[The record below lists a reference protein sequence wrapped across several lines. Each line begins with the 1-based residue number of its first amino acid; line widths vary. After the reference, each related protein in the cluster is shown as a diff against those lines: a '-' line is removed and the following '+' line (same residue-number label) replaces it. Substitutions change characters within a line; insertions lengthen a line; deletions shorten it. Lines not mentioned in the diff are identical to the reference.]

1 MAARGPGRR
10 AVGRARRRTASTVA
24 VVLVASGLGYAAVA
38 SQGSTVHEARLN
50 DSGVWVSSGAQA
62 RFARANVPIGQLDTG
77 VATSVAAGSGLDVLQ
92 DGAAVL
98 GVGTGAGQLFPID
111 PRTSTS
117 GDAVAS
123 LVTSPPKAGAF
134 TPSVVDLRGGSIAL
148 LDRESGKVWAQ
159 RVDTRRGVT
168 SLPGLAPTEKPLMSI
183 GKAGAIAVDRNGA
196 VHGVSGATGKVTTLP
211 VVADRFARPIVVDTA
226 LRSPSPD
233 ITAVGSRW
241 VAYDAAKDT
250 VHTEADPEGVD
261 AQVTAPGGSRYAAL
275 QQPGPDADTVAV
287 AGPVRTVLVPLD
299 GGTSPG
305 GVAIQEQVDRVAGST
320 LVTRP
325 VVLGGC
331 LHAAWAEAGQ
341 VFYGANCGR
350 RGDQPTATLPASG
363 EEDTRDGVAFRVNRG
378 LVVLNDLDNGGVWD
392 LDDKPTKIDN
402 WDALVPPT
410 RQDDDN
416 DKKDENLVDEA
427 SLTTPPKAEPDDLS
441 VRPGRTSKLHVL
453 DNDTDVA
460 GSVLSIDPADVSR
473 PSLEGV
479 SATVSADG
487 QAIDV
492 TVPEKTEDQAFTF
505 DYAVNNGKVK
515 GKGTAKVTVRVV
527 ADSVNTPPTLRRGA
541 RALAATVYPVIAGK
555 RLSVPVLAD
564 WRDPESDILA
574 ARADVEGGVVDG
586 QGRVTLTAPSKVGKA
601 PIPYLVTDGR
611 GGTTKGSVT
620 AQVLGTSD
628 GRFVP
633 PRTQPDAVRGVVGKP
648 LQIEPLGND
657 IPGADPGEPD
667 AVLRLRAEVRPVG
680 PLEVDTDLAT
690 GQVTVTGS
698 VAGTFELTYSAQTG
712 AGAAPGRVRVD
723 LTPPPDG
730 VPPVAVPDTA
740 TLHDQAPVMVD
751 VLANDYSPSGDVLVT
766 AATQADGENT
776 WLQPSIYQGRWIR
789 IEAREP
795 APLEVGTQGR
805 RGVVRYTV
813 SDGTARTTG
822 EVAVLQQG
830 PLEDSLP
837 LVQDDTAT
845 VREGDTVSAP
855 VLDNDTMADGI
866 PLQVDPASVKVVSKG
881 DAQRAFASGNVI
893 RYVPEAR
900 GLTAERFVTIEYA
913 AFADGMKDRAQTARL
928 RVAVTPL
935 PTSQRPN
942 QAPVARSFSATVT
955 AGDPITMTVPTFGV
969 DADGDSVSVTGIVGA
984 EGGAVDLT
992 HGRVVAIGPSTIRY
1006 EAYPLAAGTEVVS
1019 YEVRDR
1025 FGATSRA
1032 FVRVGVVQPG
1042 DPQPPVA
1049 VNDEVFAAPGKTIT
1063 VKPLQN
1069 DLIARGDVVE
1079 VETEPLNDASTNK
1092 AWRVEDDNTV
1102 TTKVPADTSRLHEL
1116 VYGISDGLFDPSR
1129 ASVLVRPVRDWVNPP
1144 VARDDVAAPKPGE
1157 ASTLVDALANDS
1169 DIDSDPETLTIVD
1182 VLHPDATIEAGQVR
1196 VTILD
1201 HPYAVPYVIEDEDG
1215 ARAMALIQVPTG
1227 ANGQPFVVAGSLIQ
1241 MDEDASVTVPL
1252 NDHVRSPRGR
1262 VVSVTT
1268 AETVSASP
1276 AQNLAVTLED
1286 NRTLSLQASGGY
1298 VGPAAVMLEV
1308 TDQDAVDQKDFGTA
1322 YVSIPVQVGPK
1333 VPLLRCPDTSLRV
1346 VAGGLPRVLDIPSY
1360 CHAWLP
1366 VGMSFDD
1373 VRFDTSWRTEPD
1385 AALAVD
1391 GAGGRLLTI
1400 TADTDAETS
1409 QGVLEVRT
1417 EGLDQPVGIN
1427 VAVVGLDSA
1436 ELGPPRLRPISVT
1449 GLEEGQ
1455 SRTVDL
1461 AGYLDS
1467 PLVAPQCS
1475 ILSARVES
1483 GSGLT
1488 ASSSGCTVTLTVGE
1502 RPSPEATVAV
1512 VVSDGPG
1519 RRADGRIEVT
1529 MLGTPSEPRQVSAVA
1544 DRDAGGQ
1551 ARVSWLPPT
1560 YDGGS
1565 TVAAYTI
1572 RHTGGSTGSTECT
1585 ASPCTITGLTNGK
1598 DYTFTVTARN
1608 GVGDGT
1614 PSAPSNTVR
1623 PDTLPRQVT
1632 GVRMVDRGDG
1642 TLNIA
1647 WDVPEN
1653 EGSPLEKYVVRVVS
1667 ATGDTRTQD
1676 VPAAST
1682 TATVGGLDNES
1693 EQSVQV
1699 QAWNELGAGP
1709 FGPAVTMQSAGT
1721 PPALPAPAIAAS
1733 GPGPARD
1740 SATLTIS
1747 WEQGRPNG
1755 PPTIRYTLYRS
1766 IDGGAW
1772 TEVARTSPDVRTARD
1787 VIPYDGRTYRYSATV
1802 TNGADIE
1809 GPTANASS
1817 FTSVGQPSTPSLS
1830 TATPDPDGRI
1840 RLTVGVGQ
1848 PRAGAFTAIRWS
1860 GGGKSGTRA
1869 CGCTPGTQVVFTT
1882 DAFDT
1887 SPTTSRDITV
1897 WTVNSGGSES
1907 DRVSRS
1913 DTPYRDTITPTGFS
1927 GQRSGATGA
1936 RWDWNLPTN
1945 GRPIDQVQ
1953 LDGAVNGTFG
1963 GNKTAEAIDR
1973 GPGTYQLRV
1982 RSHSAAGWS
1991 AWTGF
1996 QSVTVPPPDPQ
2007 VVNVRPGTY
2016 RVDPAGVGSCTRSPG
2031 CPEIDFDVRDFTS
2044 AGTYRVRC
2052 ISRTAGDRISGS
2064 PLTINPP
2071 NSYSWVG
2078 RCLFARGTGPVT
2090 VALLRPD
2097 GSVIAQG
2104 TDPDW

>member
-1 MAARGPGRR
+1 
-10 AVGRARRRTASTVA
+10 
-24 VVLVASGLGYAAVA
+24 
-38 SQGSTVHEARLN
+38 
-50 DSGVWVSSGAQA
+50 
-62 RFARANVPIGQLDTG
+62 
-77 VATSVAAGSGLDVLQ
+77 
-92 DGAAVL
+92 
-98 GVGTGAGQLFPID
+98 
-111 PRTSTS
+111 
-117 GDAVAS
+117 
-123 LVTSPPKAGAF
+123 
-134 TPSVVDLRGGSIAL
+134 
-148 LDRESGKVWAQ
+148 
-159 RVDTRRGVT
+159 
-168 SLPGLAPTEKPLMSI
+168 MSI
-183 GKAGAIAVDRNGA
+183 GKAGAIAVDRSGA

-211 VVADRFARPIVVDTA
+211 VVADRFARPTVVDTA

-250 VHTEADPEGVD
+250 VHTEADPEGID
-261 AQVTAPGGSRYAAL
+261 AQVTAPGSSRYAAL

-350 RGDQPTATLPASG
+350 RGDQPTATLPAKG

-378 LVVLNDLDNGGVWD
+378 IVVLNDLDNGGVWD

-410 RQDDDN
+410 KQDDDN

-427 SLTTPPKAEPDDLS
+427 SLNTPPKAEPDDLS

-460 GSVLSIDPADVSR
+460 GLGPLDRPGRRLAPQPRGRRGHRLRRRPGHRRHRPGEDRGPGVHLRLRRQQRQGQGQGDREGHRAGRRRLGEHPAEAAPRGQGARGDGLPR
-473 PSLEGV
+473 HR
-479 SATVSADG
+479 G
-487 QAIDV
+487 QAPLGARPRRLARRRERHPRRARRRRGRGRRRPGPDH
-492 TVPEKTEDQAFTF
+492 PHGPLQ
-505 DYAVNNGKVK
+505 GRQ
-515 GKGTAKVTVRVV
+515 G
-527 ADSVNTPPTLRRGA
+527 ADPLPRHRRARRHDEGLGHRAGARHLRR
-541 RALAATVYPVIAGK
+541 
-555 RLSVPVLAD
+555 
-564 WRDPESDILA
+564 
-574 ARADVEGGVVDG
+574 
-586 QGRVTLTAPSKVGKA
+586 
-601 PIPYLVTDGR
+601 
-611 GGTTKGSVT
+611 
-620 AQVLGTSD
+620 QV
-628 GRFVP
+628 RP
-633 PRTQPDAVRGVVGKP
+633 PKTQPDAVRGVVGKP

-795 APLEVGTQGR
+795 APLDAAGQGR

-813 SDGTARTTG
+813 SDGTQRTTG

-900 GLTAERFVTIEYA
+900 GLKAERFVTIEYA

-935 PTSQRPN
+935 PTQQRPN
-942 QAPVARSFSATVT
+942 QPPVARSFSATVT

-992 HGRVVAIGPSTIRY
+992 HGRVVGIGPSTIRY

-1129 ASVLVRPVRDWVNPP
+1129 ASVLVRPVKDWVNPP

-1157 ASTLVDALANDS
+1157 ASTLVDALANDT

-1182 VLHPDATIEAGQVR
+1182 VLSPDATIEAGQVR
-1196 VTILD
+1196 VTVLD

-1322 YVSIPVQVGPK
+1322 YVSIPVQIGPK

-1385 AALAVD
+1385 AELAVD
-1391 GAGGRLLTI
+1391 GAGGRRLTI
-1400 TADTDAETS
+1400 TADTDAQTS

-1417 EGLDQPVGIN
+1417 EGLDQPVAIN
-1427 VAVVGLDSA
+1427 VGVVGLDSA

-1488 ASSSGCTVTLTVGE
+1488 ASSSGCTVDAHRRRAALARGHRRRRRLRRTEAPGRRPHRGDDARHPERAAPGQRRRRPRRRGPGPRVVAAPHLRRRVHGRRLHDPAHRRVHREHRVHRLAVHHHRPDERQGLHVHRHRPQRRRRRHAE
-1502 RPSPEATVAV
+1502 RPEQHRAPRHPAP
-1512 VVSDGPG
+1512 PG
-1519 RRADGRIEVT
+1519 HRRADGRPRRRHPEHRVGRPRERGQPHREVRRAGR
-1529 MLGTPSEPRQVSAVA
+1529 LGGRRLQDPGRPRGLDDGDRRRARQRVRAVG
-1544 DRDAGGQ
+1544 AGAGVER
-1551 ARVSWLPPT
+1551 ARRRP
-1560 YDGGS
+1560 
-1565 TVAAYTI
+1565 
-1572 RHTGGSTGSTECT
+1572 
-1585 ASPCTITGLTNGK
+1585 
-1598 DYTFTVTARN
+1598 
-1608 GVGDGT
+1608 
-1614 PSAPSNTVR
+1614 VR
-1623 PDTLPRQVT
+1623 PGRDDAVGRHAPGAARPGHRRERPR
-1632 GVRMVDRGDG
+1632 
-1642 TLNIA
+1642 
-1647 WDVPEN
+1647 P
-1653 EGSPLEKYVVRVVS
+1653 
-1667 ATGDTRTQD
+1667 
-1676 VPAAST
+1676 
-1682 TATVGGLDNES
+1682 
-1693 EQSVQV
+1693 
-1699 QAWNELGAGP
+1699 GAGL
-1709 FGPAVTMQSAGT
+1709 GDADDLV
-1721 PPALPAPAIAAS
+1721 
-1733 GPGPARD
+1733 GPGPPQRAAHDPLHPVPVDR
-1740 SATLTIS
+1740 
-1747 WEQGRPNG
+1747 R
-1755 PPTIRYTLYRS
+1755 R
-1766 IDGGAW
+1766 AW

-1817 FTSVGQPSTPSLS
+1817 FTSVGQPSTPSLA

-1840 RLTVGVGQ
+1840 QLTVGVGQ

-1869 CGCTPGTQVVFTT
+1869 CGCTPGTQVVFKTE
-1882 DAFDT
+1882 AFDT

-1907 DRVSRS
+1907 DRVSRGA
-1913 DTPYRDTITPTGFS
+1913 TPYRATLTPTGIS
-1927 GQRSGATGA
+1927 GTNNGTTGAT
-1936 RWDWNLPTN
+1936 WTWNLPEN

-1953 LDGAVNGTFG
+1953 IRGADVGHLRRQQ
-1963 GNKTAEAIDR
+1963 DR
-1973 GPGTYQLRV
+1973 STRSTTGPGIATPSRCAA
-1982 RSHSAAGWS
+1982 HSAAGWS
-1991 AWTGF
+1991 ARPPGR
-1996 QSVTVPPPDPQ
+1996 STVPNPPPE
-2007 VVNVRPGTY
+2007 VFNVHKGPPYRP
-2016 RVDPAGVGSCTRSPG
+2016 PNAVGSCTERRAAPGSTSTCETSP
-2031 CPEIDFDVRDFTS
+2031 PVAE
-2044 AGTYRVRC
+2044 AG
-2052 ISRTAGDRISGS
+2052 
-2064 PLTINPP
+2064 P
-2071 NSYSWVG
+2071 
-2078 RCLFARGTGPVT
+2078 
-2090 VALLRPD
+2090 
-2097 GSVIAQG
+2097 
-2104 TDPDW
+2104 

>member
-1 MAARGPGRR
+1 MAARGLGRR
-10 AVGRARRRTASTVA
+10 AVGRARRRTASTLA

-38 SQGSTVHEARLN
+38 SQGSTVHEAQLN
-50 DSGVWVSSGAQA
+50 DSGVWVSSDAQA
-62 RFARANVPIGQLDTG
+62 KFARANVPIGQLDTG
-77 VATSVAAGSGLDVLQ
+77 VATSVSAGSGLDVLQ

-98 GVGTGAGQLFPID
+98 GVGAGAGQLFPID
-111 PRTSTS
+111 PRTSTA

-123 LVTSPPKAGAF
+123 LVTTPPRAGSFSPSP
-134 TPSVVDLRGGSIAL
+134 VDLRGGTIAL
-148 LDRESGKVWAQ
+148 LDRDSGKVWAQ
-159 RVDTRRGVT
+159 RVDTRQGVT
-168 SLPGLAPTEKPLMSI
+168 ALPGLAPTEKPVMTI
-183 GKAGAIAVDRNGA
+183 GKQGAIAVDLSGA
-196 VHGVSGATGKVTTLP
+196 VHAVSGADGKVITVP
-211 VVADRFARPIVVDTA
+211 VVGDRFGAVRVVETA
-226 LRSPSPD
+226 LRSPTPD

-241 VAYDAAKDT
+241 VAYDAGKDT
-250 VHTEADPEGVD
+250 VHTAADPDGLD
-261 AQVTAPGGSRYAAL
+261 AQVTTPAGSRYAAL
-275 QQPGPDADTVAV
+275 QQPGPDADTVAI
-287 AGPVRTVLVPLD
+287 AGPTRTALVPLD
-299 GGTSPG
+299 GGESPG
-305 GVAIQEQVDRVAGST
+305 GVAVQEQVDRVPGTT

-350 RGDQPTATLPASG
+350 RGDQPTATLPAEG

-392 LDDKPTKIDN
+392 LNDKPTKIDN

-410 RQDDDN
+410 RTDDEN

-427 SLTTPPKAEPDDLS
+427 ALNTPPKAEPDTLK

-460 GSVLSIDPADVSR
+460 GSVLSIDPADVTR
-473 PSLEGV
+473 PTLDGV
-479 SATVSADG
+479 KATVSADG

-492 TVPEKTEDQAFTF
+492 TVPAKTQGQSFAF

-515 GKGTAKVTVRVV
+515 GKGTARVTVQVV
-527 ADSVNTPPTLRRGA
+527 PDQVNGAPRLRQGGA
-541 RALAATVYPVIAGK
+541 ALADTVYPVIAGK

-564 WRDPESDILA
+564 WRDPENDILA

-586 QGRVTLTAPSKVGKA
+586 QGRITLTAPAKVGKQQIA
-601 PIPYLVTDGR
+601 YLVTDGR
-611 GGTTKGSVT
+611 GGTTKGAVT
-620 AQVLGTSD
+620 AQVVGTGDS
-628 GRFVP
+628 RFLP

-667 AVLRLRAEVRPVG
+667 ATLRLRAEVRPVG
-680 PLEVDTDLAT
+680 PLQVDTDLAT

-698 VAGTFELTYSAQTG
+698 APGTYELTYSAQTG
-712 AGAAPGRVRVD
+712 AGTAPGRVRVD
-723 LTPPPDG
+723 LAVPPEG
-730 VPPVAVPDTA
+730 EPPVAVPDTA
-740 TLHDQAPVMVD
+740 TVHDRSPVMVD

-766 AATQADGENT
+766 AAVEAGGEDD
-776 WLQPSIYQGRWIR
+776 WLQPSIYQGRWVR

-795 APLEVGTQGR
+795 SPLGVGEQGR
-805 RGVVRYTV
+805 RGIVRYTV

-822 EVAVLQQG
+822 EVNVLQQG
-830 PLEDSLP
+830 PLEDSVP
-837 LVQDDTAT
+837 LVEDDTAT
-845 VREGDTVSAP
+845 VREGDTVSVP

-866 PLQVDPASVKVVSKG
+866 PLQVDPASVRVISKG

-900 GLTAERFVTIEYA
+900 GLTAEKFVTVEYA
-913 AFADGMKDRAQTARL
+913 AFADGMKAQAQSARV
-928 RVAVTPL
+928 RIAVTPL
-935 PTSQRPN
+935 PTEQRPN
-942 QAPVARSFSATVT
+942 QPPSARSFTATVT
-955 AGDPITMTVPTFGV
+955 AGDPITMTVPTHGV
-969 DADGDSVSVTGIVGA
+969 DPDGDSASVTGIVGS

-992 HGRVVAIGPSTIRY
+992 HGRVVGIGPSTIRY
-1006 EAYPLAAGTEVVS
+1006 EAYPLAAGTEVIS

-1049 VNDEVFAAPGKTIT
+1049 VDDEVFAAPGKTVT

-1079 VETEPLNDASTNK
+1079 VDAQTLNDDATNRL
-1092 AWRVEDDNTV
+1092 WRVEDDNTV

-1129 ASVLVRPVRDWVNPP
+1129 ASVLVRSVEGYVNAP

-1157 ASTLVDALANDS
+1157 TSTLVDALANDT
-1169 DIDSDPETLTIVD
+1169 DIDSDPETLRLVE
-1182 VLHPDATIEAGQVR
+1182 VLSPDATIEGGRVR
-1196 VTILD
+1196 VKILD

-1227 ANGQPFVVAGSLIQ
+1227 ANGAPFVVAGALIT
-1241 MDEDASVTVPL
+1241 MDEDSTRTVEL

-1276 AQNLAVTLED
+1276 AQHLAVTLED
-1286 NRTLSLQASGGY
+1286 NRTLTLQASGGY

-1322 YVSIPVQVGPK
+1322 YVSVPVQIGPK
-1333 VPLLRCPDTSLRV
+1333 VPLFRCPDTELRV

-1366 VGMSFDD
+1366 VGMSFDE
-1373 VRFDTSWRTEPD
+1373 VEFDTGWATEPD
-1385 AALAVD
+1385 ASLAVD
-1391 GAGGRLLTI
+1391 GPGGRRLTI
-1400 TADTDAETS
+1400 SADLDAQS
-1409 QGVLEVRT
+1409 SKGVLEVST
-1417 EGLDQPVGIN
+1417 AGLDRPVLIR
-1427 VAVVGLDSA
+1427 VDVVGLDSA
-1436 ELGPPRLRPISVT
+1436 DLGPPRLRPISVT

-1455 SRTVDL
+1455 TRTVDL
-1461 AGYLDS
+1461 AAYLDS
-1467 PLVAPQCS
+1467 PLVQPKCS
-1475 ILSARVES
+1475 ILSARTES

-1488 ASSSGCTVTLTVGE
+1488 VTSSGCRVTLTVGE

-1512 VVSDGPG
+1512 VVSDGPN
-1519 RRADGRIEVT
+1519 RRTDGRIEVT
-1529 MLGTPSEPRQVSAVA
+1529 MLGTPSEPRQVRAVA

-1551 ARVSWLPPT
+1551 ARVAWLPPT

-1565 TVAAYTI
+1565 TVSGYTV
-1572 RHTGGSTGSTECT
+1572 RHSGGSSGTTECT
-1585 ASPCTITGLTNGK
+1585 ASPCTVTGLTNGK
-1598 DYTFTVTARN
+1598 DYTFVVVARN
-1608 GVGDGT
+1608 GIGEGT

-1642 TLNIA
+1642 TLTIG
-1647 WDVPEN
+1647 WVPPEN
-1653 EGSPLEKYVVRVVS
+1653 EGSPLRKYVVRVVS
-1667 ATGDTRTQD
+1667 STGDAKTQD
-1676 VPAAST
+1676 VPASST
-1682 TATVGGLDNES
+1682 RAVVGGLDNES

-1709 FGPAVTMQSAGT
+1709 FGPAVSMQSAGT
-1721 PPALPAPAIAAS
+1721 PPALPAPSIAAS
-1733 GPGPARD
+1733 GPGPAAD

-1755 PPTIRYTLYRS
+1755 PPTSGYTLYRS
-1766 IDGGAW
+1766 VDGGGW
-1772 TEVARTSPDVRTARD
+1772 TQVARTSPDVRTARD
-1787 VIPYDGRTYRYSATV
+1787 VIPYDGRTYRYSATL
-1802 TNGADIE
+1802 TNGAGIE
-1809 GPTANASS
+1809 GPTSNSSS
-1817 FTSVGQPSTPSLS
+1817 FTSVGQPSTPTLA

-1840 RLTVGVGQ
+1840 QLTVGVGQ
-1848 PRAGAFTAIRWS
+1848 PRAGSFTAIRWS

-1869 CGCTPGTQVVFTT
+1869 CGCAPGSQVVFKT

-1887 SPTTSRDITV
+1887 SPTQGRTITV
-1897 WTVNSGGSES
+1897 WTVNSGGNES
-1907 DRVSRS
+1907 DRVSGS
-1913 DTPYRDTITPTGFS
+1913 ATPYRATLTPTGFT

-1963 GNKTAEAIDR
+1963 GNKTSEVIDR

-1996 QSVTVPPPDPQ
+1996 QSVTVPPPAPR
-2007 VVNVRPGTY
+2007 VYNVRKGPN
-2016 RVDPAGVGSCTRSPG
+2016 RVDPGGVGSCTYSPG
-2031 CPEIDFDVRDFTS
+2031 CPQVLFDISSFPGNQS
-2044 AGTYRVRC
+2044 FQVRC
-2052 ISRTAGDRISGS
+2052 ESARAGGFVSSS
-2064 PLTINPP
+2064 PLVTNGAG
-2071 NSYSWVG
+2071 NGYTWNG
-2078 RCLFARGTGPVT
+2078 RCLFADGVGPVT
-2090 VALLRPD
+2090 ITVFNGNASAS
-2097 GSVIAQG
+2097 GSA
-2104 TDPDW
+2104 PW